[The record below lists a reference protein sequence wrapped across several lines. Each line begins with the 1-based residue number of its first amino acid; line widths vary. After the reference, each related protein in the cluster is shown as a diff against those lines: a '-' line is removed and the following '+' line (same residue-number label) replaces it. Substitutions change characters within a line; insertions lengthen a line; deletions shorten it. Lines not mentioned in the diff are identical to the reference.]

1 MKIEVSNGEIIDK
14 LTILSLKLMHIK
26 DESKLEN
33 IKKEHDLLK
42 DVASQIGIEEE
53 NPLYIKLLEVNQ
65 KLWDIEDK
73 IRDCER
79 DKDFGEKFI
88 ELARRVYFTNDERSV
103 IKREINEATG
113 SELIEEKSYKEY
125 K

>member
-65 KLWDIEDK
+65 KLWNIEDK